1 MEVKKMHKLA
11 LVFAGQGSQYQKM
24 GLDYIEANPKFLEKE
39 LTANKILGFDIREV
53 LESDDGRINDTKYAQ
68 PLILFSSILAFETFK
83 TLKIL
88 PDAVLGF
95 SLGEYSALYA
105 TNIFGFEDMMKIILK
120 RSQLMQECASK
131 KPGKMAAIL
140 GLSKDVVDDICK
152 VASRD
157 GIVISANYNSPIQI
171 VISGE
176 NRAVIRAME
185 LAKEM
190 GAKRV
195 VELNVS
201 GAFHSPLM
209 SEAAEA
215 FYQFIRMIPYQE
227 PTYPIYMNTTALPL
241 ESNNLYHEMKRQI
254 ESPVYFEQSIKHMIE
269 NGITHFIE
277 IGPGKVLSG
286 LIKKIDINCEV
297 INLDKY
303 DDFINLKGWLTEHGF
318 TK

>member
-1 MEVKKMHKLA
+1 ML
-11 LVFAGQGSQYQKM
+11 FRS
-24 GLDYIEANPKFLEKE
+24 EKE
-39 LTANKILGFDIREV
+39 LTANKILGFNIREV
-53 LESDDGRINDTKYAQ
+53 LESDDGRINDTRYAQ
-68 PLILFSSILAFETFK
+68 PLILFSSILAYE
-83 TLKIL
+83 TLKTHQVV

-120 RSQLMQECASK
+120 RSELMQECAFK

-176 NRAVIRAME
+176 NRAVYRAME

-209 SEAAEA
+209 SEAAET
-215 FYQFIRMIPYQE
+215 FYQFIKMIPYQE
-227 PTYPIYMNTTALPL
+227 PKYPIYMNTTALPL
-241 ESNNLYHEMKRQI
+241 VSNNLYHEMKRQM

>member
-1 MEVKKMHKLA
+1 MHKLA
-11 LVFAGQGSQYQKM
+11 LVFAGQGSQYQNM
-24 GLDYIEANPKFLEKE
+24 GLDYIEHNPKFKEKE
-39 LTANKILGFDIREV
+39 MTATNILGFDIRSI
-53 LESDDGRINDTKYAQ
+53 LESADARFNETQYAQ
-68 PLILFSSILAFETFK
+68 PLILFASILGYETFK
-83 TLKIL
+83 KLGVE

-95 SLGEYSALYA
+95 SLGEYTALYA
-105 TNIFGFEDMMKIILK
+105 ANVFSFDEMMKVILK
-120 RSQLMQECASK
+120 RSLFMQECASK
-131 KPGKMAAIL
+131 NPGKMAAIL
-140 GLSKDVVDDICK
+140 GLSKEVVVDICK

-157 GIVISANYNSPIQI
+157 GVVVVANYNSPIQV

-176 NRAVIRAME
+176 NVALYRAME

-209 SEAAEA
+209 RDAANKLYEYVKTIS
-215 FYQFIRMIPYQE
+215 FNE
-227 PTYPIYMNTTALPL
+227 PKYPIYMNTTALPL
-241 ESNNLYHEMKRQI
+241 VSKNLYEEMKNQI
-254 ESPVYFEQSIKHMIE
+254 ESSVYFEQSIQKMVQD
-269 NGITHFIE
+269 GITHFIE

-297 INLDKY
+297 TNLDKY
-303 DDFINLKGWLTEHGF
+303 SDLDNLKGWLIEHGF

>member
-1 MEVKKMHKLA
+1 MMHKLA

-24 GLDYIEANPKFLEKE
+24 GLDYIEANPMFIEKE
-39 LTANKILGFDIREV
+39 LAASKILGFDIREV
-53 LESDDGRINDTKYAQ
+53 LESEDGRINDTKYAQ

-83 TLKIL
+83 SLKIE

-105 TNIFGFEDMMKIILK
+105 ANIFEFQDMMRIILK
-120 RSQLMQECASK
+120 RSQFMQECAIK

-140 GLSKDVVDDICK
+140 GLSKEVVNDVCK
-152 VASRD
+152 VASKE
-157 GIVISANYNSPIQI
+157 GVILAANYNSPIQI
-171 VISGE
+171 VISGDSH
-176 NRAVIRAME
+176 AVLKAME

-209 SEAAEA
+209 NDAAESL
-215 FYQFIRMIPYQE
+215 YHYVKTIPYQE
-227 PTYPIYMNTTALPL
+227 PKYPIYMNVTAKPL
-241 ESNNLYHEMKRQI
+241 EPNKLYQYMKLQI
-254 ESPVYFEQSIKHMIE
+254 ESAVYFEQSIKNMIE

-297 INLDKY
+297 TNLDKY
-303 DDFINLKGWLTEHGF
+303 EDFINLKGWLIENGF

>member
-1 MEVKKMHKLA
+1 MHKLA
-11 LVFAGQGSQYQKM
+11 LVFAGQGSQYQGM
-24 GLDYIEANPKFLEKE
+24 GLDYIENSPLFKEKE
-39 LTANKILGFDIREV
+39 LTASKILGFNIKDV
-53 LESDDGRINDTKYAQ
+53 LQSDDGKLNETKYAQ
-68 PLILFSSILAFETFK
+68 PLILFSSILGYETFK
-83 TLKIL
+83 TLNVE

-105 TNIFGFEDMMKIILK
+105 SNIFTFENIMKIISK
-120 RSQLMQECASK
+120 RSLFMQECAIQN
-131 KPGKMAAIL
+131 PGKMAAIL
-140 GLSKDVVDDICK
+140 GLTKEVVDDVCK

-157 GIVISANYNSPIQI
+157 GVVISANYNSPIQV

-176 NRAVIRAME
+176 NNALYKAME

-209 SEAAEA
+209 HHAAEEL
-215 FYQFIRMIPYQE
+215 YQYLNSIDYQE
-227 PTYPIYMNTTALPL
+227 PKYPIYMNTTAKPL
-241 ESNNLYHEMKRQI
+241 ESKNLYQEMKKQI
-254 ESPVYFEQSIKHMIE
+254 ESPVYFEQSIKNMIE
-269 NGITHFIE
+269 DGITHFIE

-297 INLDKY
+297 TNLDKFA
-303 DDFINLKGWLTEHGF
+303 DLDNLKGWLIEHGF

>member
-1 MEVKKMHKLA
+1 MHKLA

-83 TLKIL
+83 TLKIV

-120 RSQLMQECASK
+120 RSHLMQECALK

-209 SEAAEA
+209 SEAAESL
-215 FYQFIRMIPYQE
+215 YEFIKMIPYQE
-227 PTYPIYMNTTALPL
+227 PTYLIYMNTTALPL